1 MRSYFVPRFFT
12 GAGSPQ
18 LQGAIIL
25 DTILN
30 YNNTHLSQTVPADWS
45 DKVVGNVKEEIEENK
60 NRGDFIALIARHGVD
75 DELVNNLEKHWNDLL
90 DDQLYIDQVNRK
102 PGMYKL
108 KKIQTTL
115 PGSLPPLKHL
125 AQYYHF
131 TRSDHVRFWYSNEFN
146 FQGSFNSVLI
156 TDTGMMMKSLITNYT
171 DHWLQDPTE
180 AP

>member
-1 MRSYFVPRFFT
+1 
-12 GAGSPQ
+12 
-18 LQGAIIL
+18 
-25 DTILN
+25 
-30 YNNTHLSQTVPADWS
+30 
-45 DKVVGNVKEEIEENK
+45 
-60 NRGDFIALIARHGVD
+60 
-75 DELVNNLEKHWNDLL
+75 
-90 DDQLYIDQVNRK
+90 
-102 PGMYKL
+102 MYKL

-156 TDTGMMMKSLITNYT
+156 TDTGMMMKSLNAIYT